1 MHTRHLFF
9 AVLFL
14 FPTLIFSSNTLTIQ
28 PTPQSVEMKSGE
40 VIKPA
45 SVKLIGKTNA
55 DVYVVQLLQS
65 FFSETTSKKDFPVYI
80 GERGNRDV
88 QPYSSRIPAR
98 AEGYYLAIEKD
109 KIVIAGNDKRGTY
122 YAVRTLQ
129 QIVKQSENLPLLE
142 ITDYPDITARGVVEG
157 FYGTPWSLDDRLSLL
172 NFFGENKLNTYIY
185 GPKDDPY
192 HGFGE
197 KWRVPYPEKEA
208 QAIKQLLQKAKDNHV
223 DFVWAIHP
231 GRDIKWNNE
240 DRDLLMKKFETMYNL
255 GVRAF
260 AVFFDDISGEGTNP
274 DNQAEL
280 LNYVDDHFVK
290 TNKDVLPLILCPTEY
305 NKSWSNIERGYLPT
319 LGKKLNSSIHIMWT
333 GDHVISDIAVDG
345 LEWINSHIR
354 RKAYVWWN
362 FPVSDY
368 VRDHLLM
375 GPAYG
380 LDSNAGNLMSGF
392 MTNPMER
399 AEASKI
405 AIYGVADYSWNTK
418 KYEPMKAWENAIKN
432 VIPSDAYALRVFA
445 HHNADLG
452 PNGHGYRRDESW
464 EFKDTAK
471 KYLQNLRNNTSDL
484 NNTLKVQEEFANIL
498 FASSV
503 LSGNIDNPALIKEIT
518 PWLKQF
524 RLLGESG
531 LLALSL
537 EQAFNSKN
545 KSRFDTLYGY
555 MKQLKEQM
563 HQISTTLN
571 QNPYQPG
578 VKTGSLVLEPL
589 IDSTLLILTDRYAE
603 TYGVMLPRLAEYTPH
618 LLYTNIEQVKNA
630 PVRFL
635 RKNITINPVLEVVKI
650 PANGYIGL
658 ELVPAQKIFNTRLN
672 TGLEHFPP
680 WIAVQL
686 SADGTNWET
695 YEGKPNNQHIWIGGK
710 TEKAYHFIRF
720 INTSID
726 EQEMYLRQFEVKVE

>member
-1 MHTRHLFF
+1 MRLHYLLFAALLLVPALGF
-9 AVLFL
+9 GN
-14 FPTLIFSSNTLTIQ
+14 NTLTIQ
-28 PTPQSVEMKSGE
+28 PTPQSVQIKSGE
-40 VIKPA
+40 IEKPA
-45 SVKLIGKTNA
+45 SVKILGKTSA
-55 DVYVVQLLQS
+55 DVQAVNLLQS
-65 FFSETTSKKDFPVYI
+65 FFTEGTDKKDFPIYI
-80 GERGNRDV
+80 GERGSRDV
-88 QPYSSRIPAR
+88 RRYALRIPAR
-98 AEGYYLAIEKD
+98 SEGYYLAIEKD

-142 ITDYPDITARGVVEG
+142 ITDYPDVIARGVVEG
-157 FYGTPWSLDDRLSLL
+157 FYGTPWSFDDRVSLL
-172 NFFGENKLNTYIY
+172 SFFGENKLNTYIY

-208 QAIKQLLQKAKDNHV
+208 EAIKKLLQKAEENHV

-231 GRDIKWNNE
+231 GRDIQWTNE
-240 DRDLLMKKFETMYNL
+240 DRDLLMRKFESMYDL

-260 AVFFDDISGEGTNP
+260 AVFFDDISGEGTDPNK
-274 DNQAEL
+274 QVEL
-280 LNYVDDHFVK
+280 LNYVDDNFVK
-290 TNKDVLPLILCPTEY
+290 TKKDILPLILCPTEY

-319 LGKKLNSSIHIMWT
+319 LGEKLNPTIHIMWT
-333 GDHVISDIAVDG
+333 GDRVISDITVDG

-354 RKAYVWWN
+354 RKAYIWWN

-380 LDSNAGNLMSGF
+380 LDNNAGNLMSGF

-405 AIYGVADYSWNTK
+405 AIYSVADYAWNTK
-418 KYEPMKAWENAIKN
+418 SYNSMQAWENAIKN
-432 VIPSDAYALRVFA
+432 VMPSDADALRVFA

-464 EFKDTAK
+464 EFEETAQE
-471 KYLQNLRNNTSDL
+471 YLQNLRDNKSDL
-484 NNTLKVQEEFANIL
+484 NNRLKVQEEFANIL
-498 FASSV
+498 FVSNV
-503 LSGNIDNPALIKEIT
+503 LSANTDNPALIKEIT

-531 LLALSL
+531 LVALSL
-537 EQAFNSKN
+537 EQAFNDKN
-545 KSRFDTLYGY
+545 RVRFDALYGY

-563 HQISTTLN
+563 HEVNITLN

-589 IDSTLLILTDRYAE
+589 IDSTLIILADRYAE
-603 TYGVMLPRLAEYTPH
+603 TYGVTLPRLADYTPH
-618 LLYTNIEQVKNA
+618 LLFTNIEQVEGA
-630 PVRFL
+630 PVRFS
-635 RKNITINPVLEVVKI
+635 RNNITINPMLEVVKI
-650 PANGYIGL
+650 PANGFIGL
-658 ELVPAQKIFNTRLN
+658 EMVPAQKIVNTRLN
-672 TGLEHFPP
+672 TGLEQFPS
-680 WIAVQL
+680 WITMQL
-686 SADGTNWET
+686 STDGKNWET
-695 YEGKPNNQHIWIGGK
+695 YEGEINKQKVWIGGK
-710 TEKAYHFIRF
+710 TEKSYRFIRL
-720 INTSID
+720 INNSAE
-726 EQEMYLRQFEVKVE
+726 EQEIYLRQFEVKVE